1 MIEIIFLSFLT
12 SVYFI
17 SAGIFFSNKIL
28 DIKIKNEENIFK
40 FSIYGCIFLSFLG
53 LFLNYFTNL
62 GKNINVLILVIFLTY
77 LIISQNKF
85 LLKKIFIS
93 SVIIALGCSILIIAD
108 TTYRPDAGLYHLP
121 YINIINNE
129 KIIIGISNI
138 HFRFGH
144 TSIMQYVSA
153 LNNNWIFSDHG
164 ILLPSATIY
173 ICFLLYL
180 LHEIYFSDNKIL
192 IFFNLLLVTFLCLK
206 LNRYSDFGNDAPAH
220 IFYFFLTSLS
230 LKYFTRI
237 DLSKMGEISVLCSYL
252 IFNKIT
258 LFLGSLISI
267 ILLIIK
273 KKLYFFKIKPFI
285 FIFLF
290 TFLFFSKN
298 LLVSGCAIFPIKE
311 TCVSSLFWYDFG
323 SNRGTNAEKTMI
335 ENEAW
340 TKGWNDQGKKRL
352 NYEQYLSNYNWV
364 KIWFNGHAKK
374 TLIKLTPFF
383 LFIIFITL
391 FIFFTKKKDFINK
404 IKKEKLSERKFI
416 ILLLILNFF
425 GILIWFLKFPV
436 FRYGYSYII
445 LFIILL
451 LTLISYQKIK
461 LMEISVMKKRINYIV
476 IFLIFI
482 LITKNLIRISKNYD
496 ENYNFAP
503 WPKIYS
509 ENRNNMEEQN
519 LPIKIKDEV
528 IYYYSKN
535 GTCYYNN
542 APCTHINFI
551 KNSNDEINFKKKYG
565 YKVLFFNKIDTN
577 K

>member
-1 MIEIIFLSFLT
+1 MIEIVFLSFLT

-85 LLKKIFIS
+85 LLKKIFIY

-164 ILLPSATIY
+164 ILLPSAIIY

-220 IFYFFLTSLS
+220 IFYFFLKLLS
-230 LKYFTRI
+230 LKYLTRI

-258 LFLGSLISI
+258 LFLGSFISI
-267 ILLIIK
+267 ILLIIR

-340 TKGWNDQGKKRL
+340 TKGWNDQAKKRL

-374 TLIKLTPFF
+374 L
-383 LFIIFITL
+383 
-391 FIFFTKKKDFINK
+391 
-404 IKKEKLSERKFI
+404 
-416 ILLLILNFF
+416 
-425 GILIWFLKFPV
+425 
-436 FRYGYSYII
+436 
-445 LFIILL
+445 
-451 LTLISYQKIK
+451 
-461 LMEISVMKKRINYIV
+461 
-476 IFLIFI
+476 
-482 LITKNLIRISKNYD
+482 
-496 ENYNFAP
+496 
-503 WPKIYS
+503 
-509 ENRNNMEEQN
+509 
-519 LPIKIKDEV
+519 
-528 IYYYSKN
+528 
-535 GTCYYNN
+535 
-542 APCTHINFI
+542 
-551 KNSNDEINFKKKYG
+551 
-565 YKVLFFNKIDTN
+565 
-577 K
+577 